1 MRYCTDVTV
10 RIGSDPFAP
19 KVVLSKVD
27 GEKRTGEN
35 PQNKLGEKLGER
47 LGEKLGERRN
57 KILQVLKADSTVAI
71 PAIATIIGVS
81 ETAIEKNLS
90 WLRGNGY
97 IRRIGGARG
106 GHWEVLK
113 H

>member
-1 MRYCTDVTV
+1 M
-10 RIGSDPFAP
+10 
-19 KVVLSKVD
+19 
-27 GEKRTGEN
+27 
-35 PQNKLGEKLGER
+35 GER

-90 WLRGNGY
+90 WLRENGY

>member
-47 LGEKLGERRN
+47 LGERRN